1 MKKILLSTFALFV
14 FGFAQAQE
22 DAETTASQSP
32 SYESSKGEEYLP
44 KAGDYAIGF
53 NANGIFRYLG
63 NAFNG
68 TVNNAA
74 PDLTNL
80 KGGAFVGKK
89 FITDNQA
96 YRLVVNVGLISDK
109 TTTTSNN
116 NPIPPA
122 PAPLALITRDSIVSV
137 SAFDIQLGFGKEWRR
152 GKSRLQGFYGADAL
166 VGFNNGA
173 KTTTEVNQVVTPA
186 APQPIVKRNSKQTI
200 DNGSIFNFGL
210 NGFVGAEYF
219 IFPKMSLGAQ
229 YNWGVN
235 LAFQGSGKTTINS
248 STNGVAVPEV
258 EIENAG
264 KNTKINLGGVGV
276 TSINLTVH
284 F

>member
-1 MKKILLSTFALFV
+1 LV
-14 FGFAQAQE
+14 
-22 DAETTASQSP
+22 
-32 SYESSKGEEYLP
+32 LP

-80 KGGAFVGKK
+80 RGGAFVGKK

-96 YRLVVNVGLISDK
+96 YRLVVNLGLASDK
-109 TTTTSNN
+109 TTSTFSNN
-116 NPIPPA
+116 AIPPA
-122 PAPLALITRDSIVSV
+122 ALITRDSVVSV

-166 VGFNNGA
+166 VGFNNGT
-173 KTTTEVNQVVTPA
+173 KTITEVKEVVTPV
-186 APQPIVKRNSKQTI
+186 APQPIDTGISKVTV

-248 STNGVAVPEV
+248 SNNGVAVPEV

-264 KNTKINLGGVGV
+264 KSTKINLGGVGV

>member
-14 FGFAQAQE
+14 FGFAQAQ
-22 DAETTASQSP
+22 DGAETSASQSP

-96 YRLVVNVGLISDK
+96 YRVVVNIGLISDK
-109 TTTTSNN
+109 TTSTFKTG
-116 NPIPPA
+116 A
-122 PAPLALITRDSIVSV
+122 APLAVITRDSVVSV

-166 VGFNNGA
+166 VGFNNGT
-173 KTTTEVNQVVTPA
+173 KTITDVNQVNTQPAPLPVVTTA
-186 APQPIVKRNSKQTI
+186 SKVTV
-200 DNGSIFNFGL
+200 DNGSIFNFGI

-235 LAFQGSGKTTINS
+235 LAFQGSGKTNIS
-248 STNGVAVPEV
+248 SSVSGQPAVPDVEV
-258 EIENAG
+258 ENAG